1 MHTDVNHSSAP
12 IYDAD
17 VISQRTVTHLSM
29 ALWGQCASLR
39 STGQPRVEA
48 GNVARN
54 ASAKENKVV
63 FFGADELRSGR
74 HVARFTIVEGNLGLM
89 GIGVVDASVAAEWR
103 DYDRDVAWSL
113 YVCDGTLRTSTNPC
127 HFLGP
132 AVKQLSAGL
141 SGKAKG
147 ATVELTVDMD
157 ARGMLVSVNGGA
169 AVDAEVKLPEA
180 VRLYC
185 WLFESGDAV
194 RLESVRSS
202 GGAAAASPSGAT
214 KRLAAA
220 EVDAMKV
227 SPRGGGRHGTG
238 KLVGLIR
245 RG

>member
-1 MHTDVNHSSAP
+1 M
-12 IYDAD
+12 
-17 VISQRTVTHLSM
+17 
-29 ALWGQCASLR
+29 
-39 STGQPRVEA
+39 
-48 GNVARN
+48 
-54 ASAKENKVV
+54 
-63 FFGADELRSGR
+63 
-74 HVARFTIVEGNLGLM
+74 
-89 GIGVVDASVAAEWR
+89 
-103 DYDRDVAWSL
+103 
-113 YVCDGTLRTSTNPC
+113 
-127 HFLGP
+127 
-132 AVKQLSAGL
+132 KQLSAGL
-141 SGKAKG
+141 LGNKAKG

-185 WLFESGDAV
+185 WLFNSGDAV
-194 RLESVRSS
+194 RLESVRSI

-238 KLVGLIR
+238 KLVGFIR